1 MRIAEEALS
10 DSEAAKQETKK
21 SKMQSDERL
30 SSIKTNVA
38 LMKKEKSELA
48 SWMKVIGETLTVINR
63 IENSVLVSDFN

>member
-30 SSIKTNVA
+30 SSIKKNVA
-38 LMKKEKSELA
+38 LMKTEKRELA